1 MLGKR
6 HLALLALGT
15 SLSFWD
21 IFNVPYIVNYASQIF
36 NVPQTVANLP
46 LSSEMLGYFL
56 GGAVNG
62 FIASKFG
69 RKKGLILTMGLISLG
84 SLLGL
89 IAFNFYFLV
98 AAELIIGMGIEG
110 EVAIVPSYIA
120 EMVKE
125 RGRAIGLVEASGFL
139 MSLVVGPAA
148 VLAGPKFW
156 RLLFLAGV
164 LIAVP
169 SFAFRFL
176 LPESKM
182 WERAKT
188 QRTKWDSV
196 VVAFLVA
203 WFLSYFAGYA
213 LFSEPIFSLIA
224 SKGFQSTSLYFT
236 YILYGDPLGVLVA
249 SLVND
254 VFERKITSFASNF
267 LSGALIVAWPFF
279 QGLWFLVVGFAI
291 MFFQGFKFPV
301 SYTYTAEN
309 IGTKLRTIGFGI
321 ADGIGHLGGVVGPLV
336 LSALYG
342 QDVSLAFGITGVT
355 SMVAG
360 VVFWVFGVRTKN
372 LPLEKIKG

>member
-1 MLGKR
+1 MLEKK

-21 IFNVPYIVNYASQIF
+21 IFNVPYIVNYASKIF
-36 NVPQTVANLP
+36 NVSQTVANLP

-56 GGAVNG
+56 GGAING

-69 RKKGLILTMGLISLG
+69 RKKGLIFTMGLISLG
-84 SLLGL
+84 SILGL
-89 IAFNFYFLV
+89 LSPNFYYLV
-98 AAELIIGMGIEG
+98 VAELIIGMGIEG

-120 EMVKE
+120 EMVTS
-125 RGRAIGLVEASGFL
+125 RGRTIGLVEASGFL
-139 MSLVVGPAA
+139 MSLVVGPVA
-148 VLAGPKFW
+148 VLAGTRFW

-182 WERAKT
+182 WEATST
-188 QRTKWDSV
+188 QKAKWDPV
-196 VVAFLVA
+196 VFAFLLA

-213 LFSEPIFSLIA
+213 LFSEPVFSLIT
-224 SKGFQSTSLYFT
+224 SKGFENSSLYFT
-236 YILYGDPLGVLVA
+236 YVLYGDPLGVVVA

-254 VFERKITSFASNF
+254 KLERKFTSFASNF
-267 LSGALIVAWPFF
+267 ASGVLMLAWPLVS
-279 QGLWFLVVGFAI
+279 GLSFLAIGFAI

-301 SYTYTAEN
+301 CYTYTAEN

-321 ADGIGHLGGVVGPLV
+321 ADGLGHLGGVLGPLA
-336 LSALYG
+336 LSFFYG
-342 QDVSLAFGITGVT
+342 QNVELAFAVT
-355 SMVAG
+355 AIASMVAG
-360 VVFWVFGVRTKN
+360 AMFGIYGVRTKN